1 MGGTIQENKFNCE
14 ESSQEEVVYIDGCKV
29 ILRFP
34 HRSNPGILSAVESI
48 LFDSASRQ
56 SDNQKFAA
64 ETKM

>member
-1 MGGTIQENKFNCE
+1 MQENKFNCE
-14 ESSQEEVVYIDGCKV
+14 ESSREEIVYIDGCKV

-34 HRSNPGILSAVESI
+34 HRSNPSILSAVENM

-56 SDNQKFAA
+56 PDNQKFAA